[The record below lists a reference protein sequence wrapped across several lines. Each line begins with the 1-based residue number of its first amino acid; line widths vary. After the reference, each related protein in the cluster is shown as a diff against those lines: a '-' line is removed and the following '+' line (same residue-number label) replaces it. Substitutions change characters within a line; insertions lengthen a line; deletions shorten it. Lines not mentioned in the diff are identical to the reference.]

1 MTTNLGYCETIF
13 RRKNRLTDAE
23 YSVAAQAYEEDY
35 ARFLPADRDS
45 SILDLGCG
53 AGHFLRFLESKGYK
67 RLLGVDRDV
76 EQVSHCRG
84 KVRARIERSDA
95 IDFLS
100 HSQERFDLI
109 AANDFIEHLPAER
122 VEDLFRLIG
131 ERLNPG
137 GTFLSRTV
145 NLGNPL
151 GIYARYGDFTHL
163 LGFTE
168 WSLEQTLLTA
178 GFADVATCPSVRL
191 FPRSFRG
198 QCAKAL
204 MPIANGVL
212 RELYRLYGYEPPRIL
227 TKSLIGVGKRA
238 V

>member
-1 MTTNLGYCETIF
+1 MTTNPGYLEVIF
-13 RRKNRLTDAE
+13 GRKNRLTDAE
-23 YSVAAQAYEEDY
+23 YSVAAQSYEADY

-45 SILDLGCG
+45 AVLDLGCG
-53 AGHFLRFLESKGYK
+53 AGHFLRFLESTGYK
-67 RLLGVDRDV
+67 RLLGVDRDA
-76 EQVSHCRG
+76 EQVSYCRG
-84 KVRARIERSDA
+84 KVQARVERSDA
-95 IDFLS
+95 VDFLR
-100 HSQERFDLI
+100 HSQEGFDLV

-122 VEDLFRLIG
+122 VEELFRLIL

-137 GTFLSRTV
+137 GTFLARTV

-168 WSLEQTLLTA
+168 WSLEQALLTA
-178 GFADVATCPSVRL
+178 GFADVVTCPSVRL
-191 FPRSFRG
+191 FPGTFRG

-227 TKSLIGVGKRA
+227 TKSLIGVGKRTA
-238 V
+238 